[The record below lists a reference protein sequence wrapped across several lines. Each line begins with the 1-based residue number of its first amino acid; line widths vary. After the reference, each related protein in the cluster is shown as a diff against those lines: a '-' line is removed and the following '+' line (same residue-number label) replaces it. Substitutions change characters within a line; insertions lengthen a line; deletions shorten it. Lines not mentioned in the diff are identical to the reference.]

1 MPPKNPYFGE
11 GSVVVSADGEGAVRR
26 LAIKK
31 DALVER
37 PFEGIDVIPD
47 VIDYAA
53 RGYGNRP
60 AMGWRTIVNI
70 HEEEKEV
77 QKTVG
82 GQQVTEKKK
91 WKYFELSGFEYID
104 FLEVQKRVR
113 ELSRGLLHYGIRKG
127 DVFNIYAQT
136 RSASCFVLLLGGR
149 FCHVGTDVASQ
160 YELAAHVTCLHNHRN
175 TCCNGL

>member
-1 MPPKNPYFGE
+1 MPPKDKDFGQ
-11 GSVVVSADGEGAVRR
+11 GSVVVSPDGEDPVRR

-37 PFEGIDVIPD
+37 PFEGIDVIPN

-53 RGYGNRP
+53 RKYGRRP
-60 AMGWRTIVNI
+60 AMGWRTILNI

-77 QKTVG
+77 QKNVG

-104 FLEVQKRVR
+104 FLEVQNRVR
-113 ELSRGLLHYGIRKG
+113 ELARGLLHYGIRKG

-136 RSASCFVLLLGGR
+136 R
-149 FCHVGTDVASQ
+149 
-160 YELAAHVTCLHNHRN
+160 
-175 TCCNGL
+175 

>member
-1 MPPKNPYFGE
+1 MLPKDKYFRE
-11 GSVVVSADGEGAVRR
+11 GSVVVPSDGEGAIRR

-37 PFEGIDVIPD
+37 PFKGIDVIPD
-47 VIDYAA
+47 VIDHAA
-53 RGYGNRP
+53 RKYGNRP
-60 AMGWRTIVNI
+60 AMGSRTILNI

-91 WKYFELSGFEYID
+91 WKYFELSKFEYID
-104 FLEVQKRVR
+104 FLEVQKRVL
-113 ELSRGLLHYGIRKG
+113 ELARGLLHYGIRKG

-136 RSASCFVLLLGGR
+136 R
-149 FCHVGTDVASQ
+149 
-160 YELAAHVTCLHNHRN
+160 
-175 TCCNGL
+175 